1 MATTIASTSLS
12 ARQGYAPARV
22 SARAGAKPAV
32 ATRAPL
38 RVVAGES
45 RIGKHP
51 VPVPKGVT
59 YTLKDNHLAV
69 KVRNALRRALRRLS
83 RLVSSANEPSRGA
96 TPSCARPGPM
106 PAIDR
111 VLGFWLENIIS
122 PRYPHLFILQ
132 GPKGELEFTFPP
144 TMVMTEGRLRASSSP
159 RMSTPARLSGRRRP
173 SFPPPE
179 PDLPPRFSP
188 NRLRVRS
195 S

>member
-38 RVVAGES
+38 RVVAGDS

-69 KVRNALRRALRRLS
+69 KAMLYDEHYDDYPDSFLVRMNRR
-83 RLVSSANEPSRGA
+83 
-96 TPSCARPGPM
+96 
-106 PAIDR
+106 
-111 VLGFWLENIIS
+111 
-122 PRYPHLFILQ
+122 
-132 GPKGELEFTFPP
+132 
-144 TMVMTEGRLRASSSP
+144 EGQHLRA
-159 RMSTPARLSGRRRP
+159 RVPARCPLSIG
-173 SFPPPE
+173 F
-179 PDLPPRFSP
+179 
-188 NRLRVRS
+188 
-195 S
+195 